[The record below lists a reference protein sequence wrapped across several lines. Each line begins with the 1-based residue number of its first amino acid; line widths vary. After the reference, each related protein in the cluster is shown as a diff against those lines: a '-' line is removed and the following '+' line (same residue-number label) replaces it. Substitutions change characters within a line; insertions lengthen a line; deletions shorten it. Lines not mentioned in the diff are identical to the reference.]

1 MANIIWF
8 IQRTLLRN
16 EDITMKEFVSILFA
30 LLMILYGVA
39 DSVAE
44 QYAISNELNFVIIS
58 N

>member
-1 MANIIWF
+1 
-8 IQRTLLRN
+8 
-16 EDITMKEFVSILFA
+16 MKEFVSILFA